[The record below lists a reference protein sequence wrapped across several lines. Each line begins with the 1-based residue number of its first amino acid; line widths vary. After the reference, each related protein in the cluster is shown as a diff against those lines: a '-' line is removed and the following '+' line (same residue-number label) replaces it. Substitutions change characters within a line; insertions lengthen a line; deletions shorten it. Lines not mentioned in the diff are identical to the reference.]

1 MADGQREFLHGVR
14 AIRSSS
20 TSSTGIGGLY
30 TPTGV
35 GTLLAEGKEQRTL
48 DGRQYMLEHPIKA
61 DVALIRAHQADRVR
75 NLVYG
80 KTGRNFV
87 PIMATAAA
95 LPIAE
100 ASGVVP
106 IGGIDPET
114 LITRASSSIV
124 SWWPIRLSER
134 CRHDR

>member
-1 MADGQREFLHGVR
+1 
-14 AIRSSS
+14 
-20 TSSTGIGGLY
+20 
-30 TPTGV
+30 
-35 GTLLAEGKEQRTL
+35 
-48 DGRQYMLEHPIKA
+48 MLEYPIKA
-61 DVALIRAHQADRVR
+61 DVALIRANRADRLG

-95 LPIAE
+95 LTIAE
-100 ASGVVP
+100 ASEVVP
-106 IGGIDPET
+106 IGGTDPET
-114 LITRASSSIV
+114 LITRASSSIG